1 MAFSR
6 DFYGITG
13 DYLIEISLTC
23 TVLANCSVLDT
34 AGLVA
39 AAAAAATGPTMSR
52 FFMTSV
58 F

>member
-39 AAAAAATGPTMSR
+39 AAAAAAGTNDV